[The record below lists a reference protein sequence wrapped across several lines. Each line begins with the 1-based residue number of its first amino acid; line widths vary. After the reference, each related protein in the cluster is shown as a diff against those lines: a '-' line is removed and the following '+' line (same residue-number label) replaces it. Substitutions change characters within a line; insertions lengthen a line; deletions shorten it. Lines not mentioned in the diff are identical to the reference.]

1 MVLFFSIIQKKY
13 FLNKTKKLFF
23 SEFKKLRKYLFKIFK
38 IEGIKFIG
46 FKLLCKKITIFL
58 FKFFGILLSK
68 LITNHRNFLFF
79 LEFWLKYLSS
89 KEPFFLKLL
98 IFPQV
103 IIIELKSFE
112 IFLKKIFVHDNL
124 NDPKKYWNLIFIL
137 SKISIFFFGVPLKLY
152 NLE

>member
-1 MVLFFSIIQKKY
+1 M
-13 FLNKTKKLFF
+13 
-23 SEFKKLRKYLFKIFK
+23 
-38 IEGIKFIG
+38 
-46 FKLLCKKITIFL
+46 
-58 FKFFGILLSK
+58 
-68 LITNHRNFLFF
+68 
-79 LEFWLKYLSS
+79 
-89 KEPFFLKLL
+89 
-98 IFPQV
+98 FPQV

>member
-1 MVLFFSIIQKKY
+1 M
-13 FLNKTKKLFF
+13 
-23 SEFKKLRKYLFKIFK
+23 
-38 IEGIKFIG
+38 
-46 FKLLCKKITIFL
+46 CKKITIFL

-124 NDPKKYWNLIFIL
+124 NDPKNIGI
-137 SKISIFFFGVPLKLY
+137 
-152 NLE
+152 